1 VTVRSLGSRVPR
13 IDPSAWVSEAAYV
26 VGDVELGPGSSVW
39 PGAVVRGDL
48 GPISI
53 GTNTHIEDNCV
64 VHSGG
69 ALSIGSNVLVGHGVI
84 VHCRSVGDNVLLG
97 NRSVVLDDAEI
108 GDMVMVAA
116 GSVVTPA
123 SKVAPSSFVVG
134 TPAAV
139 RPARPDQL
147 AWLRGQSR
155 TDLGYTPLL
164 QMYREAGL

>member
-1 VTVRSLGSRVPR
+1 MTVRPLGSRVPH

-26 VGDVELGPGSSVW
+26 VGDVSLGPGSSVW

-48 GPISI
+48 GPITI
-53 GTNTHIEDNCV
+53 GANTHIEDNCV
-64 VHSGG
+64 LHAGG
-69 ALSIGSNVLVGHGVI
+69 AMAIGSNVLVGHGVI

-108 GDMVMVAA
+108 GPLVMVAA
-116 GSVVTPA
+116 GSVVTPGTT
-123 SKVAPSSFVVG
+123 VPTSSFVVG
-134 TPAAV
+134 TPATV

-155 TDLGYTPLL
+155 TDLGYAPLM
-164 QMYREAGL
+164 QEYREAGL